1 MKYLVNTD
9 WIIDHFRGV
18 ELILWEKIINLGDVF
33 TTTIF
38 LVDVNLNLTKIRYHA
53 IPYDMT

>member
-18 ELILWEKIINLGDVF
+18 ELIIQKKVINLGDVF
-33 TTTIF
+33 TTTTF
-38 LVDVNLNLTKIRYHA
+38 LVDVNLHVLFKLFSC
-53 IPYDMT
+53 